1 MPRRYTKA
9 KIPKQNNK
17 HLNVSSCMN
26 SLPSHSSFRIL
37 LLSKAAAKNSMYS
50 MVSFPSVPT
59 PQTQACW
66 QFQSNHS
73 KCSTKFTLCDMA
85 IGVLK
90 HSKNAAN
97 AVCLRPKRAKPE
109 PSKTF
114 FATYPCL
121 ETGSWYQSYPSSH
134 PQVARRHSTLTI
146 SVAKHRQWSSDS
158 LASFVAIPQR
168 WIPHP
173 W

>member
-26 SLPSHSSFRIL
+26 PLPSHSSFRIL

-50 MVSFPSVPT
+50 MVPFPSVPT
-59 PQTQACW
+59 PQTQACR
-66 QFQSNHS
+66 QFRSNHS
-73 KCSTKFTLCDMA
+73 KCSTKFALCDMA

-90 HSKNAAN
+90 HSKICRKCCVSSSEA
-97 AVCLRPKRAKPE
+97 CKPE
-109 PSKTF
+109 PSKPL

-158 LASFVAIPQR
+158 LASFVAIPQC